1 MKPSQALRATE
12 YLIDNQL
19 AAFLWGPPG
28 VGKSALPRQIA
39 AARKIDFIDK
49 RLAQSDPT
57 EIKGYPWPDSKK
69 GVMTFLQDGGLPTK
83 GKGILFLDE
92 FSHAPPAV
100 QAVSYQLVLD
110 RRLGDYE
117 LPDGWAIIAAGN
129 RISDR
134 SFVGEMSAALSS
146 RFIHV
151 NVEPDVEDF
160 ITWAMKNGVNDA
172 TRGYLRWRPGN
183 LATEK
188 FTAGMRGFPTPRTWV
203 KADKI
208 AHDPSLPQAMKTE
221 LLIGTIGEGVA
232 LEYEGFIRDEAT
244 LPDVAV
250 ILATPD
256 KAPIPTE
263 PATQHAVVTRLEA
276 ITTAKNLGTLL
287 KYMARV
293 NKEFEVIYMK
303 SVTERDKDLIETSTA
318 TKWLQENHGYL
329 V

>member
-1 MKPSQALRATE
+1 MKPSQARRATE

-28 VGKSALPRQIA
+28 VGKSEIVRQIA
-39 AARKIDFIDK
+39 IDRGIGFIDK

-69 GVMTFLQDGGLPTK
+69 GVMTFLQDGSLPTK
-83 GKGILFLDE
+83 GKGILFMDE
-92 FSHAPPAV
+92 FSHAPPTV
-100 QAVSYQLVLD
+100 QAVTYQLFLD

-117 LPDGWAIIAAGN
+117 VPPGWALVAAGN

-146 RFIHV
+146 RFIHI
-151 NVEPDVEDF
+151 NVEADVEDF
-160 ITWAMKNGVNDA
+160 ITWAMKNGVSDS
-172 TRGYLRWRPGN
+172 TRGYLRWRPAN
-183 LATEK
+183 LTTEK
-188 FTAGMRGFPTPRTWV
+188 FTAGMKAFPTPRTWV

-208 AHDPSLPQAMKTE
+208 AHDPMLMREIKTE

-232 LEYEGFIRDEAT
+232 LEYEGFIRDEAS
-244 LPDVAV
+244 LPDIDV

-256 KAPIPTE
+256 KAAVPEE
-263 PATQHAVVTRLEA
+263 PATCHAVVTRLESV
-276 ITTAKNLGTLL
+276 TTTKNIGTVL
-287 KYMARV
+287 KYLNRV
-293 NKEFEVIYMK
+293 AKEYEVIYMK
-303 SVTERDKDLIETSTA
+303 AVTERDKSLIETGTV

-329 V
+329 I